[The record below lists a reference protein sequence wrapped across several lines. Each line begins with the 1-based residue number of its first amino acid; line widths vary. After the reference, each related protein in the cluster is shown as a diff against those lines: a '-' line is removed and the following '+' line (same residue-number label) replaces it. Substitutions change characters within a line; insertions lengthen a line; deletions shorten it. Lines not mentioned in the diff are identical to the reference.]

1 MDARLMPPPL
11 SALPGARRPAAFAAC
26 LAGCLLLAGAAA
38 RAASPEWESP
48 PVSHKDVQPYFNA
61 RDLYARVL
69 PPPPAPD
76 SATDRDDLAALQA
89 RQQATA
95 ERREQ
100 AAADAKWLYDRF
112 APVLGLQALRRDS
125 LPALVQLLNR
135 SVRQVS
141 GPAFAAKAAY
151 PRARPYQ
158 RMADLHVCGK
168 PDTDGTRRTSY
179 PSGHAAYGWTVALV
193 LARVA
198 PEHAPALLARAARYA
213 DSRLV
218 CGMHFPSDIEAGR
231 QMATAVVAQLDG
243 LAEFQH
249 DVERARAELAPLL
262 AAPPLSPPPTPR
274 NPQ

>member
-1 MDARLMPPPL
+1 MNARFMP
-11 SALPGARRPAAFAAC
+11 LPMPAATEVPPAPKAPGQRRSRVAW
-26 LAGCLLLAGAAA
+26 LAGCLLMVCTAAHG
-38 RAASPEWESP
+38 ASPEWESP
-48 PVSHKDVQPYFNA
+48 AISHKDVQPYFDA
-61 RDLYARVL
+61 RELYTRVL

-76 SATDRDDLAALQA
+76 SAADRDDVAALQA

-100 AAADAKWLYDRF
+100 AAADAQWLYDRF
-112 APVLGLQALRRDS
+112 APALGVVTLRRDG

-135 SVRQVS
+135 SLKQVS

-158 RMADLHVCGK
+158 RMAGIHVCGR
-168 PDTDGTRRTSY
+168 PDPDGLGRTSY

-198 PEHAPALLARAARYA
+198 PERAPALLARAAQYG

-231 QMATAVVAQLDG
+231 QLATAVVTQLDG
-243 LAEFQH
+243 HAEFQR
-249 DVERARAELAPLL
+249 DLNRARTELAAHSS
-262 AAPPLSPPPTPR
+262 AAPPR
-274 NPQ
+274 